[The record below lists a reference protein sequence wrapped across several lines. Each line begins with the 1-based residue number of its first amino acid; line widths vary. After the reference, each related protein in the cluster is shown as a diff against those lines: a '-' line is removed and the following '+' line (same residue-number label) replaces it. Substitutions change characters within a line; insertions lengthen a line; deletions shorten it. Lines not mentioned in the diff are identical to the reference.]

1 MDETPLSLV
10 IDSGGHGF
18 RALLIDAHAQ
28 AVAEAFRPVE
38 TRAEGERVEQD
49 GSALYQAM
57 IDAIEEVSD
66 AIQGPQAPGITAA
79 ALGVQRGNVL
89 CWSAASG
96 QPLSPVL
103 SWRDRRT
110 QGFSPQQL
118 DAEAIQDR
126 TGLRVSPYAG
136 AAKLAWCLE
145 HIPEVRQARAA
156 GDLRCGPLGAW
167 LIERLT
173 GKAGVDDTL
182 AQRTL
187 LWSRRDHDWDSS
199 LCDYFGVPKSVLPP
213 VYASS
218 HEWGSFKIAD
228 RQIPLKLVC
237 GDQNAL
243 AWLDGQPDPD
253 CLAINLGTGGFML
266 RPLPEPTLA
275 RAFQLS
281 VLDRLDGGRYAL
293 EASIHGVGSALDW
306 LLQRH
311 ARSQDELDLDRLA
324 GAIDAPPLFINSLDG
339 LGSPWWQ
346 PGPDSRFAEWPDR
359 SQSNFAGE
367 LRALLESMAFLVRIN
382 ADCMHRHTG
391 KPRTIRLSGGLAG
404 SRLLCQLIASLLGRP
419 VQRLKNGE
427 GTALGLW
434 ARLNARPVPDSCF
447 EQLKGQPSSG
457 LEKRYRRWLELMPR
471 IQQNLE

>member
-1 MDETPLSLV
+1 MDETPSSLV
-10 IDSGGHGF
+10 IDNGGHGF
-18 RALLIDAHAQ
+18 RVLLIDAHART
-28 AVAEAFRPVE
+28 VAEAFRPVE
-38 TRAEGERVEQD
+38 TRADGERVEQD
-49 GSALYQAM
+49 GTALYQAM

-66 AIQGPQAPGITAA
+66 AVQGPQAPDIAAA
-79 ALGVQRGNVL
+79 ALSVQRGNVM

-110 QGFSPQQL
+110 QGYSPQQL

-145 HIPEVRQARAA
+145 HIPDVRRAKDA

-173 GKAGVDDTL
+173 GTAGVDDTL

-187 LWSRRDHDWDSS
+187 LWSRRDHDWDRD
-199 LCDYFGVPKSVLPP
+199 LCACFGVPPSVLPP

-218 HEWGSFKIAD
+218 HEWRSFKIAD

-243 AWLDGQPDPD
+243 AWLDGQPNPD
-253 CLAINLGTGGFML
+253 SLAINLGTGGFML
-266 RPLPEPTLA
+266 RPLPEPALA
-275 RAFQLS
+275 RTFQLS

-311 ARSQDELDLDRLA
+311 GLSQNELDLDSLA
-324 GAIDAPPLFINSLDG
+324 RAIDAPPLFINSLDG

-346 PGPDSRFAEWPDR
+346 PGPASRFAEWPDSSR
-359 SQSNFAGE
+359 DDFAGE
-367 LRALLESMAFLVRIN
+367 LRALLESIAFLIRVN
-382 ADCMHRHTG
+382 ADCLHRHSG
-391 KPRTIRLSGGLAG
+391 KPRTIRLSGGLSE
-404 SRLLCQLIASLLGRP
+404 SRLLCELVATLLGQS
-419 VQRLKNGE
+419 VQRLKGGE

-434 ARLNARPVPDSCF
+434 ARLNGRSLPDRCL
-447 EQLKGQPSSG
+447 EQIEGQSFPG
-457 LEKRYRRWLELMPR
+457 LTERYRRWLALMPKL
-471 IQQNLE
+471 QNA